1 MKTVVIDG
9 KKVNVTD
16 RHFQQIIEKG
26 EGVEFSVKEEKEVRE
41 TKEEK
46 KTVRK
51 PKK

>member
-1 MKTVVIDG
+1 MKTVVING
-9 KKVNVTD
+9 KNVNVTD

-26 EGVEFSVKEEKEVRE
+26 EGVEFSVKEEKAVVE

-46 KTVRK
+46 KTRK